1 MENGQPPGARVENA
15 DRSWI
20 HVRDC
25 RLTPVPGRVWRN
37 TVLLAL
43 ILLTLAAPGTASA
56 FTKTDLTIQM
66 SDGVRIAATYYLPAG
81 SPPLGGWPAVMM
93 LHGLGE
99 SRTTSNNAVGM
110 SINDL
115 AELYIVPQGYVVL
128 TFDARG
134 HGDSE
139 GLVSV
144 DGPREIQDVRELFDW
159 LAARPNVNRQ
169 KIGAFGY
176 SYGGGAIWRAAA
188 EGVPFAAIEPATCW
202 TDLYSAL
209 GPQDLARSGVV
220 LGFWQSI
227 QARAAPEVD
236 PIVQDVLSGQNLDVV
251 RAFAAQRSTR
261 AALGQIHIPTF
272 LLQGRRDFAFDL
284 EQALVAYA
292 RIKAPKRLYIGD
304 FGHAPSPLPRG
315 ELVQVM
321 PTARLWFD
329 RFLKGQPNGI
339 DKPPLVELAP
349 DPYTGQ
355 LFAYPG
361 LPARRTVKLVFRGHR
376 TIGSSGK
383 VVRAR
388 PRLKRRLETFGTPVL
403 RVSLASPNGWPHVV
417 AVLSALT
424 PGGKEVVVSE
434 GGARIRLGRR
444 ARRVTIRMISQV
456 TNVRSRSR
464 LRLTI
469 AATSQAQSP
478 GNLLYLT
485 SVPSSARLRVG
496 SAMLTLPVLA
506 RPISR

>member
-1 MENGQPPGARVENA
+1 M
-15 DRSWI
+15 
-20 HVRDC
+20 
-25 RLTPVPGRVWRN
+25 
-37 TVLLAL
+37 
-43 ILLTLAAPGTASA
+43 TLAAPGTASA
-56 FTKTDLTIQM
+56 FTKTDRTIQM
-66 SDGVRIAATYYLPAG
+66 TDGVRIAATYYVPDG
-81 SPPLGGWPAVMM
+81 NPPIGGWPAVMM

-99 SRTTSNNAVGM
+99 SRTSSNNAVGM

-115 AELYIVPQGYVVL
+115 AELYVVPQGYAVL

-144 DGPREIQDVRELFDW
+144 DGPREIQDVRELFNW
-159 LAARPNVNRQ
+159 LAGQQNVDGQ

-188 EGVPFAAIEPATCW
+188 EGVPFAAIEPTTCW

-209 GPQDLARSGVV
+209 GPQDLARTGVV
-220 LGFWQSI
+220 LGIWQSI
-227 QARAAPEVD
+227 MARAAPEID
-236 PIVQDVLSGQNLDVV
+236 PIVQDVLAGQNLAAV
-251 RAFAAQRSTR
+251 RAFTAQRSTR
-261 AALGQIHIPTF
+261 SFLGQIRIPTF

-292 RIKAPKRLYIGD
+292 RIRAPKRLYVGD

-339 DKPPLVELAP
+339 DRPPLVELAP
-349 DPYTGQ
+349 DPWTGQ

-361 LPARRTVKLVFRGHR
+361 LPARRTVKLVFRGRR
-376 TIGSSGK
+376 TTGSSGK
-383 VVRAR
+383 VARTR

-403 RVSLASPNGWPHVV
+403 RIYLASPNGWPHVV
-417 AVLSALT
+417 AVLSAIT
-424 PGGKEVVVSE
+424 PRGKEIVVSA
-434 GGARIRLGRR
+434 GGARTALTSR

-456 TNVRSRSR
+456 TNVPPRSR
-464 LRLTI
+464 LRLTV
-469 AATSQAQSP
+469 AATSTAQAQA
-478 GNLLYLT
+478 NLLYLT
-485 SVPSSARLRVG
+485 GVPSSARLSVG
-496 SAMLTLPVLA
+496 SATLTLPVLA